1 MDNIANALGILGAY
15 FAVLMVLAVGVEVVL
30 EPFTLFKGL
39 RKKVSPEEFAADVKE
54 WIAAGSDK
62 AQKAE
67 AITKLAE
74 RINIGVKDIQA
85 FAAEMAAAAETVGIP
100 GGADIPK
107 ELMNIIYKYQYSL
120 DEKKRIAILRLL
132 SAAIGVVIAVIL
144 QLDSF
149 VMLSGLIPKGAVA
162 MFSTP
167 MAHWGGIILT
177 GLSAS
182 AGSSFWHD
190 QLAKVRAVKEVA
202 GKSK

>member
-1 MDNIANALGILGAY
+1 MDTIANALGIIGAY
-15 FAVLMVLAVGVEVVL
+15 FAVLLVLAVGVEAVL

-39 RKKVSPEEFAADVKE
+39 RKKVSPEEFTADVKE
-54 WIAAGSDK
+54 WIAAGSDP

-67 AITKLAE
+67 AVSKLATQ
-74 RINIGVKDIQA
+74 INVGVKDIQA
-85 FAAEMAAAAETVGIP
+85 FAAEIAATAETVGIP

-107 ELMNIIYKYQYSL
+107 ELMNVIYKYQYSL
-120 DEKKRIAILRLL
+120 DEKKRIVILRCL
-132 SAAIGVVIAVIL
+132 SAAIGLAIAGIL

-149 VMLSGLIPKGAVA
+149 VMLSTMIPKGTSE

-167 MAHWGGIILT
+167 AAHWGGIVLT

-202 GKSK
+202 GKK